1 MQGISVARP
10 KKVKQS
16 KQQKTETSPTDAQQ
30 TILDAIN
37 ILQLKM
43 ANVTQKINELIED
56 TAKL

>member
-43 ANVTQKINELIED
+43 ADVTQKINELIED